1 MTTLEQLE
9 IRALAREFAAGEIR
23 PGAAERD
30 AGQGIPE
37 ELLGKVA
44 ELGFLG
50 MRIPEAEG
58 GLGLDLPTYLVALEE
73 LAWGDPAVA
82 LTVALQNGPV
92 AGLLLAAGSP
102 EQRQWLSRLASGEV
116 LGAWAVAEPE
126 TGGDLDGLAAR
137 ASRDGDRWVLSG
149 RKAWVT
155 NGAHAGLLV
164 VAARTGEGPSDVG
177 LFLVPAGA
185 PGLSAGDPLNTLGMR
200 ASQTVD
206 LDLDG
211 VTLPADALLGGASQ
225 GRVLLEG
232 VALESRLGVAALGVG
247 IARAAAE
254 HATTYALE
262 REQFGRPIAGFEA
275 VREKL
280 GGMATRIAAA
290 RALLLKAAQRVE
302 AGVPEGAGSVLEGE
316 DPASVSAMARL
327 VAGETAEWVAS
338 QAVQIYGGYGY
349 MRHYPV
355 EKLMRDAQAVQILE
369 GTPEVLRLRVAERV
383 IGGMRSGG

>member
-1 MTTLEQLE
+1 MLTAEQQE

-23 PGAAERD
+23 PGAGDRD
-30 AGQGIPE
+30 AAQTLPDG
-37 ELLGKVA
+37 LLEKVA

-50 MRIPEAEG
+50 MRIPEGHG
-58 GLGLDLPTYLVALEE
+58 GLGLELGTYLVALEE

-92 AGLLLAAGSP
+92 AGALRLSGTPAASA
-102 EQRQWLSRLASGEV
+102 WLPRLASGEV

-126 TGGDLDGLAAR
+126 TGGDLDGIDTR
-137 ASRDGDRWVLSG
+137 ATRDGDAWVLEG

-155 NGAHAGLLV
+155 NGARAGVIL
-164 VAARTGEGPSDVG
+164 VAARTGPASSDLG
-177 LFLVPAGA
+177 LFLVPAGT
-185 PGLSAGDPLNTLGMR
+185 PGLRAGPPENTLGMR
-200 ASQTVD
+200 ASQTVELSLED
-206 LDLDG
+206 
-211 VTLPADALLGGASQ
+211 VRLPAGALLGDAAGGS
-225 GRVLLEG
+225 GLLQA
-232 VALESRLGVAALGVG
+232 VAPESRLAVAALGVG

-254 HATTYALE
+254 HATAYALE
-262 REQFGRPIAGFEA
+262 REQFGQPIAHFEA

-280 GGMATRIAAA
+280 GGMATRISAA
-290 RALLLKAAQRVE
+290 RALLMHAAGRVGSTDP
-302 AGVPEGAGSVLEGE
+302 AGPVLEGGE
-316 DPASVSAMARL
+316 AHSVSAMARL

-369 GTPEVLRLRVAERV
+369 GTVEVLRLRVADRV
-383 IGGMRSGG
+383 IDEARSRG

>member
-1 MTTLEQLE
+1 MMTMEQLE

-30 AGQGIPE
+30 AARTIPGD
-37 ELLGKVA
+37 LLGKVA

-50 MRIPEAEG
+50 MRVPEAEG

-92 AGLLLAAGSP
+92 AGLLQAAGST
-102 EQRQWLSRLASGEV
+102 EQRQWLPRLASGEA
-116 LGAWAVAEPE
+116 LGAWAVAEPDS
-126 TGGDLDGLAAR
+126 GSDLDGLGTR
-137 ASRDGDRWVLSG
+137 ASRDGDGWSLAG
-149 RKAWVT
+149 RKAWVSH
-155 NGAHAGLLV
+155 GARADVLL
-164 VAARTGEGPSDVG
+164 VAARTGEDRSEIG
-177 LFLVPAGA
+177 LFVVPAGA
-185 PGLSAGDPLNTLGMR
+185 QGLKAGEPLNTLGMR

-206 LDLDG
+206 LELDG
-211 VTLPADALLGGASQ
+211 VRLPGDALLGGASE
-225 GRVLLEG
+225 GRALLAS
-232 VALESRLGVAALGVG
+232 VARESRLGVAALGIG

-290 RALLLKAAQRVE
+290 RALLLKAAQQVE
-302 AGVPEGAGSVLEGE
+302 GAGPGGAGSVLEGD
-316 DPASVSAMARL
+316 DPESVSAMARL

-369 GTPEVLRLRVAERV
+369 GTVEVLRLRVAERV
-383 IGGMRSGG
+383 IDEARTRG